1 MTLSDELNNLA
12 ELNQRGVLTADE
24 FARAKARLLQSEAR
38 PAPVGFVAAVNA
50 FRRSR
55 ADCWIAGV
63 CGGLAQATGMAS
75 WAWRLLL
82 AALCLFGGFGLLL
95 YLLLWVFVP
104 RE

>member
-1 MTLSDELNNLA
+1 MTLSEELIKLA
-12 ELNQRGVLTADE
+12 ELHERGVLTSEE
-24 FARAKARLLQSEAR
+24 FARAKTRLLHSEAMA
-38 PAPVGFVAAVNA
+38 APVGFVAAVNA

-55 ADCWIAGV
+55 SDCWIAGV